1 MGERV
6 VVVGAGPIGM
16 TAALA
21 LARQGVPSILLDTAE
36 RHSGEGSKAIC
47 IQRDVLEVF
56 DRLGV
61 GRAMADE
68 GVSWTLGR
76 TYFRSRELFQTRL
89 PQSRSVFPPFVNL
102 PQSRSEELLFTA
114 VKTCEHIDLR
124 WQHRLVGLADD
135 GDEVELS
142 FQTPTGHET
151 IRAPWVVGCDGGRSA
166 VRKLVGIDFP
176 GHSHPDRFLIA
187 DIRADLPFP
196 NERRFF
202 FDPPF
207 NPGRQ
212 VLIHPQPDRVWRID
226 WQVPPETDVEEERRS
241 GRLDQRIRAI
251 VGETPYELIWLSNY
265 KFHQRVADHFRA
277 GRVLLAGDAAHLMS
291 PFGARGMNSGVQDA
305 ENLAWKLGLVVA
317 GVAPPALLDT
327 YEEERRAAALENLR
341 VTDET
346 MRFMVPSTSVR
357 KLLRNAV
364 LRASGIPAVRR
375 FVNSGRLATPYDYS
389 ESSIVLGQT
398 HGEGGPRPGQVAP
411 DAQTPRGRLRELVGP
426 DFLAVAF
433 TDIPWNPQA
442 DPPAPTRIL
451 TLPPVEPYLAD
462 RWYLVR
468 PDGHL
473 AAGPLS
479 LEKQVGDVVTY
490 CIGRRSLVAL

>member
-1 MGERV
+1 MGDV
-6 VVVGAGPIGM
+6 VVVGAGPVGM

-21 LARQGVPSILLDTAE
+21 LARQGTPSILVDAAE

-47 IQRDVLEVF
+47 IQRDVLDVF

-89 PQSRSVFPPFVNL
+89 PESRSVFPPFVNL
-102 PQSRSEELLFTA
+102 PQSRTEELLFAA
-114 VKTCEHIDLR
+114 VQGCEQVDLR
-124 WQHRLVGLADD
+124 WRWQLIGLHDD

-142 FQTPTGHET
+142 FRTPAGHET
-151 IRAPWVVGCDGGRSA
+151 IRASWVVGCDGGRSA

-176 GHSHPDRFLIA
+176 GHSHADRFLIA
-187 DIRADLPFP
+187 DVRAELPFP

-212 VLIHPQPDRVWRID
+212 VLIHPQPDGVWRFD
-226 WQVPPETDVEEERRS
+226 WQVPPETDSEEERRS
-241 GRLDQRIRAI
+241 GRLDERIRAI
-251 VGETPYELIWLSNY
+251 VGDAPYELIWLSNY
-265 KFHQRVADHFRA
+265 TFHQRVAERFRD
-277 GRVLLAGDAAHLMS
+277 GRVLLVGDAAHLMS
-291 PFGARGMNSGVQDA
+291 PFGARGMNSGLQDA

-317 GVAPPALLDT
+317 GTAPPALLGT
-327 YEEERRAAALENLR
+327 YDEERRGAALENLR

-346 MRFMVPSTSVR
+346 MRFMVPPTTLR
-357 KLLRNAV
+357 RLLRNTI
-364 LRASGIPAVRR
+364 LRASRIPAVRR

-389 ESSIVLGQT
+389 GSSIVLDPPPGAP
-398 HGEGGPRPGQVAP
+398 GPLPGSLAP
-411 DAQTPRGRLRELVGP
+411 DALMSEGRLRELVGP
-426 DFLAVAF
+426 DFLSVAF
-433 TDIPWNPQA
+433 TDQAWHPQA
-442 DPPAPTRIL
+442 DSAIPTRVLAVPPA
-451 TLPPVEPYLAD
+451 EPYLAD
-462 RWYLVR
+462 RWYLIR

-473 AAGPLS
+473 GAGPLP
-479 LEKQVGDVVTY
+479 LRAPIADVVAFCTAQ
-490 CIGRRSLVAL
+490 RSLVPV